1 MPKDPHSVMTKSA
14 SYSKR
19 GKSRRKRRA
28 ARHPA
33 PVASKPVPFPER
45 IPATPSARFTPP
57 IQQVIAQQP
66 QVLGELKRIGII
78 TGALLLLLIILH
90 LVL

>member
-1 MPKDPHSVMTKSA
+1 MPKDSHSATAKSNP
-14 SYSKR
+14 YGKR

-28 ARHPA
+28 ARYHAPA
-33 PVASKPVPFPER
+33 VSQQAPPPER
-45 IPATPSARFTPP
+45 IPTTPPARFTPP
-57 IQQVIAQQP
+57 MPQVVIQQP

-78 TGALLLLLIILH
+78 TGALLILLIILH